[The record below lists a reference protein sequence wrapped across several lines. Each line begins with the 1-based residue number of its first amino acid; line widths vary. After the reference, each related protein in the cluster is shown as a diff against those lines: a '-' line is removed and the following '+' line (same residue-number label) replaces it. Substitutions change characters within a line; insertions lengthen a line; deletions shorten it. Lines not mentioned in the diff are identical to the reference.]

1 VVATVVASYSA
12 SYGTSWLLFDRVFE
26 FRDSKVLRPDEVPG
40 GSKASTPNS
49 TDGDG

>member
-1 VVATVVASYSA
+1 MEQENRDIWYSTNH
-12 SYGTSWLLFDRVFE
+12 YTKPYPG
-26 FRDSKVLRPDEVPG
+26 DSKVLRPDEVPG